1 MRAIG
6 RAGSFPILFCGGG
19 SRWPELLDERAR
31 RGGGGGGRIEKNIE
45 EEVLCRW
52 VCGYS
57 MFVGSG
63 HGSWRSNCLRLGW
76 NQRRLSGAQPRGVT
90 TPKKQSPLFAWTTWF
105 GSTGMM
111 TTPAEA
117 RAAAHATTTAM
128 ESCILS
134 FLLLSLRGS
143 VGRSGPR
150 RANKARA
157 GGVVW

>member
-1 MRAIG
+1 M
-6 RAGSFPILFCGGG
+6 
-19 SRWPELLDERAR
+19 
-31 RGGGGGGRIEKNIE
+31 
-45 EEVLCRW
+45 LCRW

-63 HGSWRSNCLRLGW
+63 HGSWRSNGLHLGL

-90 TPKKQSPLFAWTTWF
+90 TPKKQSPLFACTTWF

-128 ESCILS
+128 ESCIFS
-134 FLLLSLRGS
+134 FLLLWKCDC
-143 VGRSGPR
+143 RSGPR
-150 RANKARA
+150 RANKGK
-157 GGVVW
+157 GGRGLCGSESLVVDLKIGDGRSTVDERTGRPVFRTGVRSVG